1 MREGPSLE
9 DYLATGALA
18 NVPLWV
24 FLLLLSFDVYRYTES
39 NPIFFYTVIPI
50 VAMTGG
56 GFVASYLMFRR
67 VRKHTFRSGLL
78 FGVSATIVNLV
89 FGVATSAPSTPF
101 VGAICFLAGAVL
113 GVMLW
118 RKKDKELESVT

>member
-24 FLLLLSFDVYRYTES
+24 YLLLLSFDIYRYTES

-50 VAMTGG
+50 VAMAGG

-67 VRKHTFRSGLL
+67 VRKHTFRSGFL

-89 FGVATSAPSTPF
+89 FGVATSAPSTPP
-101 VGAICFLAGAVL
+101 VAAICFLAGAVL
-113 GVMLW
+113 GVMPW
-118 RKKDKELESVT
+118 RRKDKELQIVT

>member
-1 MREGPSLE
+1 
-9 DYLATGALA
+9 
-18 NVPLWV
+18 
-24 FLLLLSFDVYRYTES
+24 
-39 NPIFFYTVIPI
+39 
-50 VAMTGG
+50 MTGG

-67 VRKHTFRSGLL
+67 VRKHTFRSGFL
-78 FGVSATIVNLV
+78 FGVSATIVNFV

-101 VGAICFLAGAVL
+101 VAVICFLAGAVL